1 MQLRPV
7 IPLFLCI
14 LLVAMDTAAGNKRC
28 RGKRRGS
35 KRCRMA
41 ALTQG
46 RSTVRA
52 LREGPDD
59 SVKVQRKPKGKV
71 ASVQP
76 PQWRGQAPKDTLLI
90 QREGSEANF
99 RCRAVGRPRPKV
111 KWVKDGALIKVKK
124 NKKFSKS
131 KWKLQISQVTIG
143 DSGNYTCQIENSAGL
158 LEWTYTLRVL
168 ENKPISDINI
178 IERPKNQTAQNK
190 PISDI
195 NIIER
200 PKNQTAQVGDTVVFI
215 CRSDTWPAPSVHWAR
230 KSVNK
235 LVVEILQMENN
246 TLAEALV
253 LHNVSKADA
262 GEYTCYIGNN
272 VSNLRLTATL
282 TVIEEGE
289 SLPFEPKCALHIRRQ
304 ILVDNTYGCQT
315 TEPVEIT
322 YCMGSCGRSY
332 FIPTMLT
339 TDDKDMQANHLN
351 QTCQCCVGLV
361 QGLRIVPLQCPFG
374 ETRRGFFTLL
384 RDCQCQSCSLE
395 GG

>member
-1 MQLRPV
+1 MVYLQ
-7 IPLFLCI
+7 
-14 LLVAMDTAAGNKRC
+14 D
-28 RGKRRGS
+28 GKAER
-35 KRCRMA
+35 
-41 ALTQG
+41 
-46 RSTVRA
+46 VN
-52 LREGPDD
+52 
-59 SVKVQRKPKGKV
+59 VQRKSKGKV
-71 ASVQP
+71 GSSQP
-76 PQWRGQAPKDTLLI
+76 PQWRGQPPKDTLLI
-90 QREGSEANF
+90 QREGSEAVF
-99 RCRAVGRPRPKV
+99 KCKAVGRPRPKV
-111 KWVKDGALIKVKK
+111 TWVKDGAPIKVKK
-124 NKKFSKS
+124 NKKYRKS
-131 KWKLQISQVTIG
+131 KWRLQISEVTIG
-143 DSGNYTCQIENSAGL
+143 DSGNYTCQIDNSAGR

-178 IERPKNQTAQNK
+178 IERPKNQTAH
-190 PISDI
+190 
-195 NIIER
+195 
-200 PKNQTAQVGDTVVFI
+200 VGDTVVFM

-230 KSVNK
+230 KPVNK
-235 LVVEILQMENN
+235 LVVEIVQMENN
-246 TLAEALV
+246 TLAEVLV

-272 VSNLRLTATL
+272 MSNLRLTATL

-361 QGLRIVPLQCPFG
+361 QGIRIVPLQCPFG

-384 RDCQCQSCSLE
+384 RDCMCQSCSLE
-395 GG
+395 GEFPNRRPMESAVSPSP